1 MNRLL
6 LKQGALALALAIP
19 FAGCSSSGLSA
30 LPGAGAG
37 TGASAGA
44 LSPDGGPATSFLYV
58 LDESGSSSSSSSSSS
73 GGGSLNEYRKQG
85 RPRLLNAVTNG
96 ISSPDAMAFDSH
108 GNVYV
113 VNGGGSSSSSSSS
126 SGGGSVSTAGI
137 SNPRVLAVD
146 SKNNLYVLNTSGS
159 SSSSSS
165 SGSTGSVSV
174 YAPGRRNPIRE
185 ITNGITTPMAMAVDA
200 AGDIAVAN
208 GTGSSS
214 SSSSSSSSA
223 AGSVVFYNAGTKSP
237 AETITSGITSPRCLA
252 IDANGTIYVGNGQG
266 GSSSSSSSSSSA
278 GGSVTIYPPGNSS
291 PSRTITDGTSNPGAL
306 AIAPNG
312 ELYVANAPDSS
323 SSSSSGNGGGSIAV
337 FLPGHSSA
345 HFTIRR
351 DINVPVAL
359 GVN

>member
-1 MNRLL
+1 LGQITR
-6 LKQGALALALAIP
+6 
-19 FAGCSSSGLSA
+19 GLSGPDA
-30 LPGAGAG
+30 VAVDSHG
-37 TGASAGA
+37 TV
-44 LSPDGGPATSFLYV
+44 YV
-58 LDESGSSSSSSSSSS
+58 ANTSGSSSSSSSSSP
-73 GGGSLNEYRKQG
+73 GFITVYKAGHNRVRYR
-85 RPRLLNAVTNG
+85 
-96 ISSPDAMAFDSH
+96 I
-108 GNVYV
+108 
-113 VNGGGSSSSSSSS
+113 
-126 SGGGSVSTAGI
+126 TAGI

-237 AETITSGITSPRCLA
+237 AETITSGITSPRCVA
-252 IDANGTIYVGNGQG
+252 IDANGAIYVGNGQG

-278 GGSVTIYPPGNSS
+278 GGSVTIYPSGNSS
-291 PSRTITDGTSNPGAL
+291 PSRTITDGTSNPRAL

-337 FLPGHSSA
+337 FFPGHSSA

-351 DINVPVAL
+351 DIDVPVAL